1 MITKK
6 QFCEYILDK
15 FCENEDITP
24 EQLEEHVTKSSSAC
38 VAAEYL
44 GLITNSWLK
53 KYAESR
59 AGVHLYIGG
68 RDPGILTTRELLDF
82 LPE

>member
-1 MITKK
+1 MITKA
-6 QFCEYILDK
+6 QFCNYIIDS
-15 FCENEDITP
+15 FCETEGIDRKEI
-24 EQLEEHVTKSSSAC
+24 QDHLGKSSSAC

>member
-15 FCENEDITP
+15 FCEEEDITP

-44 GLITNSWLK
+44 GLLK
-53 KYAESR
+53 TEELREYASER
-59 AGVHLYIGG
+59 AGLYLTIYV
-68 RDPGILTTRELLDF
+68 PEPATLTTREFIDL